1 MAGPLTAEQDRLL
14 RAARR
19 EVNGYRKSRQRVG
32 APYPQGLRSALVA
45 VLESGVLVATV
56 ARETGLTENRIRVVA
71 SEHGLHVKAGKCR
84 RANHDGAD
92 VLSRVGITLFPDK

>member
-1 MAGPLTAEQDRLL
+1 MGATLTAEQDRLL

-19 EVNGYRKSRQRVG
+19 EVRGYRRARQRVG

-45 VLESGVLVATV
+45 VLESGVRVATV

-71 SEHGLHVKAGKCR
+71 SEYGLQVKSGKCR
-84 RANHDGAD
+84 RANQDGAD
-92 VLSRVGITLFPDK
+92 VLAEVGIMLFPDR